1 MSFKSVK
8 FKDTKINIIDGD
20 RGKNYPSQ
28 NEYLE
33 DGYCLFLNAKNVTD
47 SGFKFNK
54 TKFITKEKDDILRKG
69 KLEKEDVVLTTRG
82 TVGNVGFFK
91 NGIPYKNIRIN
102 SGMLIFRLENHE
114 EFLPEYIYWYFRSD
128 LFQNQIKQYVSGS
141 AQPQLPVKTINEM
154 EILKPDIEVQKKIV
168 KIVSSINKK
177 VLNNNRM
184 NKTLE
189 EIGQAI
195 YKNWFVDF
203 EPFQDEE
210 FVDSEFGLIPKGWEI
225 KKLDKLFNFKRGI
238 EPGSKNYEEN
248 KQKNNVKFIRVG
260 DVGEGSRETV
270 FIDKKFIKKE
280 KYCNYGD
287 VLVSFDATIGR
298 VTMIQEGCYNSGL
311 KRIYPKKEYKDL
323 FSNGLIYL
331 MMKSDNIQNTI
342 NKYAA
347 GTTILHAS
355 KSVKHLQH
363 PFPKN
368 DDILINFQKKI
379 KPIIKKILL
388 NKKEN
393 KSLKQLR
400 DSLLPKLMSGEI
412 RVPLDEDAKEVN

>member
-1 MSFKSVK
+1 MSFNDDWEKVK
-8 FKDTKINIIDGD
+8 LGDIADFQYGKYIPKDNFLKKGYPVHNGYGIKGYLSEYKYEEEQLLIVARGVGGTGD
-20 RGKNYPSQ
+20 IKMSPPKCTILNLSIVISPNENKVNKN
-28 NEYLE
+28 
-33 DGYCLFLNAKNVTD
+33 FLYWLLKYSNTY
-47 SGFKFNK
+47 S
-54 TKFITKEKDDILRKG
+54 LR
-69 KLEKEDVVLTTRG
+69 T
-82 TVGNVGFFK
+82 
-91 NGIPYKNIRIN
+91 
-102 SGMLIFRLENHE
+102 
-114 EFLPEYIYWYFRSD
+114 
-128 LFQNQIKQYVSGS
+128 GS
-141 AQPQLPVKTINEM
+141 AQPQIIIKD
-154 EILKPDIEVQKKIV
+154 LKPFSIRYPKLKNEQKKITDILSTLDK
-168 KIVSSINKK
+168 KIE
-177 VLNNNRM
+177 NNNKM

-189 EIGQAI
+189 EMAQAI
-195 YKNWFVDF
+195 YKSWFVDF

-210 FVDSEFGLIPKGWEI
+210 FVDSELGMIPKGWEI

-287 VLVSFDATIGR
+287 ILVSFDATIGR

-368 DDILINFQKKI
+368 DDIIINFQKKI

-412 RVPLDEDAKEVN
+412 KVPLNEDVKEVK

>member
-1 MSFKSVK
+1 LLIVARGVGGTGDIKMSPPKCTILNLSIVISPNENK
-8 FKDTKINIIDGD
+8 VN
-20 RGKNYPSQ
+20 KN
-28 NEYLE
+28 
-33 DGYCLFLNAKNVTD
+33 FLYWLLKYSNTY
-47 SGFKFNK
+47 S
-54 TKFITKEKDDILRKG
+54 LR
-69 KLEKEDVVLTTRG
+69 T
-82 TVGNVGFFK
+82 
-91 NGIPYKNIRIN
+91 
-102 SGMLIFRLENHE
+102 
-114 EFLPEYIYWYFRSD
+114 
-128 LFQNQIKQYVSGS
+128 GS
-141 AQPQLPVKTINEM
+141 AQPQIIIKD
-154 EILKPDIEVQKKIV
+154 LKPFSIRYPKLKNEQKKITDILSTLDK
-168 KIVSSINKK
+168 KIE
-177 VLNNNRM
+177 NNNKM

-189 EIGQAI
+189 EMAQAI
-195 YKNWFVDF
+195 YKSWFVDF

-210 FVDSEFGLIPKGWEI
+210 FVDSELGMIPKGWEI

-287 VLVSFDATIGR
+287 ILVSFDATIGR

-368 DDILINFQKKI
+368 DDIIINFQKKI

-412 RVPLDEDAKEVN
+412 KVPLNEDVKEVK

>member
-1 MSFKSVK
+1 MSFRDSKNIPKSWEIKRIKDIGKVK
-8 FKDTKINIIDGD
+8 GGSTPSTKKEEYWNGEIPWITPKDLSDHNSVYISSGERSITKKGFENSSTHLLPKKSILFSSRAPI
-20 RGKNYPSQ
+20 
-28 NEYLE
+28 
-33 DGYCLFLNAKNVTD
+33 GYIAIAQKELCTNQ
-47 SGFKFNK
+47 GFKSIIPNDNMDYMFLYYLLKHN
-54 TKFITKEKDDILRKG
+54 TNYIERMANGSTFSEISGSR
-69 KLEKEDVVLTTRG
+69 LEKIEL
-82 TVGNVGFFK
+82 
-91 NGIPYKNIRIN
+91 
-102 SGMLIFRLENHE
+102 L
-114 EFLPEYIYWYFRSD
+114 LP
-128 LFQNQIKQYVSGS
+128 
-141 AQPQLPVKTINEM
+141 P
-154 EILKPDIEVQKKIV
+154 LKEQKKIANIFSTLDK
-168 KIVSSINKK
+168 KIE
-177 VLNNNRM
+177 NNNRM

-189 EIGQAI
+189 KMAQAM
-195 YKNWFVDF
+195 YKSWFVDF

-287 VLVSFDATIGR
+287 ILVSFDATIGR

-368 DDILINFQKKI
+368 DDIIINFQKKI